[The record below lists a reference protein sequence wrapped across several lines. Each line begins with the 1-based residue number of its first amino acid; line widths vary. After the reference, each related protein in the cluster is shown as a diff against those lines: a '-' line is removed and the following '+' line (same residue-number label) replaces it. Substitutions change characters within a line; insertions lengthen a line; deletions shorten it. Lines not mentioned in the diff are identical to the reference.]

1 LDTYLPEQKPI
12 FKAYFDRCLAGEK
25 FVVEEKLLFA
35 QEVRYFEIHY
45 NPIKDE
51 NKQIT
56 GISIFTRNITERK
69 QQENKVIE
77 AIQMEKDRAKVQIE
91 AQKKLFEQSIT
102 AFKEKEQHL
111 VQKLAK
117 VENELTSLKNEAKI
131 F

>member
-1 LDTYLPEQKPI
+1 M
-12 FKAYFDRCLAGEK
+12 AGEK
-25 FVVEEKLLFA
+25 FVVEEKLLA
-35 QEVRYFEIHY
+35 AEEVRYLEIHY

-77 AIQMEKDRAKVQIE
+77 AIQKEKERAKIQIE

-117 VENELTSLKNEAKI
+117 VENELTTLKNEAKI